1 MNNVYVCDCGKSF
14 SSANSLYGHKSN
26 CEIYNLIKY
35 GSLEK
40 LENRKKRCI
49 SARANGY
56 TKYAERLKQE
66 KCDRLT
72 KWLQEKHLCEKCGK
86 VMTEYFG
93 SGRFC
98 SRSCANSRIQTSEDR
113 LKKRLSAILNY
124 KKDNKRCNK
133 KDSKK
138 IEADKISK
146 YEQNPKICKCCG
158 KRISYNDRHR
168 TTCSKEC
175 EYKLK
180 ADGGHKGGRQSVN
193 LQGRRSKNEIAF
205 CELCEKYFGKENVIH
220 NVPMFNGWDAD
231 IIIPHLKIAILW
243 NGPWHYKQVT
253 KTHKLKQVQ
262 NRDRIKLNEI
272 VKCGFEPYIIKD
284 MGKGKKSKVVDEFE
298 KLKQYLSTR
307 F

>member
-40 LENRKKRCI
+40 LENRKKLCI

-56 TKYAERLKQE
+56 TRYAKRLKQE
-66 KCDRLT
+66 KSDKLA
-72 KWLQEKHLCEKCGK
+72 KWLQEKHICERCGQ

-98 SRSCANSRIQTSEDR
+98 SRSCANSHAQTSEDR
-113 LKKRLSAILNY
+113 LKKKLSATLSS
-124 KKDNKRCNK
+124 KRIK
-133 KDSKK
+133 
-138 IEADKISK
+138 ADRISK
-146 YEQNPKICKCCG
+146 YEQNPRICKCCG

-180 ADGGHKGGRQSVN
+180 ADGGHKGGRQSAN
-193 LQGRRSKNEIAF
+193 LQVRRSKNEIAF
-205 CELCEKYFGKENVIH
+205 CELCEKHFGKDKVLH

-243 NGPWHYKQVT
+243 NGPWHYRQVT
-253 KTHKLKQVQ
+253 KAHKLKQVQ

-272 VKCGFEPYIIKD
+272 IKCGFEPYIIKD
-284 MGKGKKSKVVDEFE
+284 MSKSKKSKVIDEFE
-298 KLKQYLSTR
+298 KLKQYLSIR

>member
-1 MNNVYVCDCGKSF
+1 MDKVYTCDCGKSF
-14 SSANSLYGHKSN
+14 DNVYSFGGHQSH
-26 CEIYNLIKY
+26 CRAHYLVKY

-40 LENRKKRCI
+40 LENLNKRCV
-49 SARANGY
+49 SARADGY
-56 TKYAERLKQE
+56 TKYAEHLKQE
-66 KCDRLT
+66 KSDRLA
-72 KWLQEKHLCEKCGK
+72 KWLQEKHTCENCGK

-98 SRSCANSRIQTSEDR
+98 SRSCANSRIQTPEDK
-113 LKKRLSAILNY
+113 LKKRLSAILSYRNN
-124 KKDNKRCNK
+124 NKRCNK

-138 IEADKISK
+138 IEADKIDR
-146 YEQNPKICKCCG
+146 YAQNPKFCKCCG

-180 ADGGHKGGRQSVN
+180 ADGGHKGGRQSAN
-193 LQGRRSKNEIAF
+193 LQVKRSKNEINF
-205 CELCEKYFGKENVIH
+205 CEICEDYFGKENVIH

-231 IIIPHLKIAILW
+231 IIITNLKIAILW
-243 NGPWHYKQVT
+243 NGPWHYRQVT

-262 NRDRIKLNEI
+262 NRDMIKINEI
-272 VKCGFEPYIIKD
+272 KKCGFEPYIIKD
-284 MGKGKKSKVVDEFE
+284 MGKGKKSKVIDEFE
-298 KLKQYLSTR
+298 KLKQYLNTR